1 MDTIGFDVVSLI
13 LLFRIL
19 QPTLSPMESPDREF
33 MHSWPVCGPV
43 QPADQSPALT
53 NPGGDG
59 PAVQSATGRSGFK
72 LALNLQT
79 SSLPAP
85 SSFPHPPST
94 PPVVTQDNVPPT
106 YRFCP
111 CEAHPCQ
118 GYYRAPVLLLRY
130 PLCVNPT
137 QPDPTWIASPPVV
150 VRLFS
155 PPGTTGLNWIESCGR
170 RELGFPNCFGYGLFG
185 LGCVWL
191 MWDFWRL

>member
-59 PAVQSATGRSGFK
+59 PAVQSATARSGFK

-94 PPVVTQDNVPPT
+94 PRRYSGQCSSNVPLLPLRGAPLPGLLPRARSPPPLPAVREPNPT
-106 YRFCP
+106 RPNLDSITSRGGPALFS
-111 CEAHPCQ
+111 ARN
-118 GYYRAPVLLLRY
+118 YRAQL
-130 PLCVNPT
+130 
-137 QPDPTWIASPPVV
+137 D
-150 VRLFS
+150 
-155 PPGTTGLNWIESCGR
+155 
-170 RELGFPNCFGYGLFG
+170 
-185 LGCVWL
+185 
-191 MWDFWRL
+191 